1 MIHGSLLERLVRRK
15 AVAMKLL
22 IPGVAKRLTISLV
35 ALAALGGCAVVPYN
49 AGYYDQPAYVG
60 GPAVYGPPVYVTP
73 SINLGFGYYRGGG
86 RYYGHGHGH
95 RGWR

>member
-1 MIHGSLLERLVRRK
+1 
-15 AVAMKLL
+15 MKSFN
-22 IPGVAKRLTISLV
+22 PGVAKRLTISLV

-60 GPAVYGPPVYVTP
+60 GPVYAAPAPVYVTP
-73 SINLGFGYYRGGG
+73 SINLGFGYYRGYG
-86 RYYGHGHGH
+86 RGYYGHGY